1 MSLIPDRWRI
11 ETTYRDRISPG
22 ILSGTTGHGPRL
34 GLLPRIVLLLVLSV
48 IVHGFAIF
56 AVCQIVRS
64 YPALMTA
71 NPAVATLLCGDGGT
85 LLLDFNPSTFGRR
98 RGLDSWIECIDA
110 SGAIDRGAGQQAAI
124 LSGLVLSVPLC
135 LLMVGMI
142 LRTNRALDGSHSI
155 RVRTLPEPA
164 RWTDRMILLAF
175 VLVIAATIA
184 GAAGAY
190 GVRYQPHLV
199 DHPLARQL
207 ACGDALIPEIVYRHT
222 RSRRLICVSAAG
234 FEDPAASRYA
244 MLRLLAPLYL
254 LLVLP
259 GIWLVARVRRV
270 QRVRYIR
277 RRD

>member
-1 MSLIPDRWRI
+1 MSLIPHLWRV
-11 ETTYRDRISPG
+11 ETAYRDRISTAILPG
-22 ILSGTTGHGPRL
+22 ATGHGPRL
-34 GLLPRIVLLLVLSV
+34 GLVPRIVLLVVLSV

-56 AVCQIVRS
+56 AVSQAVRS
-64 YPALMTA
+64 YPDVMTS

-98 RGLDSWIECIDA
+98 RGLDSWIECLDA
-110 SGAIDRGAGQQAAI
+110 TGAIDRGAGQQAAI
-124 LSGLVLSVPLC
+124 LSGLVLSVPFC
-135 LLMVGMI
+135 LLMVGFI
-142 LRTNRALDGSHSI
+142 LRTNRVPDRSHTMP
-155 RVRTLPEPA
+155 VRTLPKPA
-164 RWTDRMILLAF
+164 RWTDRVILLAM
-175 VLVIAATIA
+175 VLLIAATIA
-184 GAAGAY
+184 GAVGAY
-190 GVRYQPHLV
+190 GVRYQPHLL

-207 ACGDALIPEIVYRHT
+207 ACGDGLIPEIVYRHT
-222 RSRRLICVSAAG
+222 RSRRLICVSEAG
-234 FEDPAASRYA
+234 FEDPAASRHA